1 MEEKKKKKKWYFQ
14 LCSLKLVFF
23 LFDCQR
29 LEQCEL
35 HLVPEKAVLS
45 GLECDGGNHAGVA
58 VCFIH
63 SCVPEITSHLI
74 KCLSSSHWLH
84 TWNKLE
90 VILPWHWAR
99 VRIGLRE
106 PLLLYPIVVVWST
119 EDLLW
124 DLDPSFG
131 TSLIWGGGRGG
142 QDLAGLS
149 LSFLQCVKCMC
160 SRPNPEQRRDSL
172 LASVTSWAN
181 SVFVDFSVKLV
192 LLPKLGK
199 REERQEWE
207 IQVWRLGMGL
217 VPPNLPGKYNLH
229 DTGGSD

>member
-1 MEEKKKKKKWYFQ
+1 MEEKKEKWYFQ
-14 LCSLKLVFF
+14 VCSLKLVFF

-29 LEQCEL
+29 LEQYEL

-45 GLECDGGNHAGVA
+45 DLECDRRNHAGVA
-58 VCFIH
+58 VWYIH

-84 TWNKLE
+84 TWNNLK

-106 PLLLYPIVVVWST
+106 APLLHPIVVVWSI

-124 DLDPSFG
+124 ELDPSFG

-149 LSFLQCVKCMC
+149 LSFLQWVKCMC

-172 LASVTSWAN
+172 LASATSWAN
-181 SVFVDFSVKLV
+181 NDFVDFSVNLV
-192 LLPKLGK
+192 LLPKPGK

-207 IQVWRLGMGL
+207 IQVWRLGVGL
-217 VPPNLPGKYNLH
+217 ASPNLPGKYNLH
-229 DTGGSD
+229 DTGGSN